1 VSTAAIFFVGL
12 FVTAITFVATFL
24 VGIQEAGDPSQSRPE
39 DLTNFEKHMVDRPDI
54 D

>member
-1 VSTAAIFFVGL
+1 
-12 FVTAITFVATFL
+12 VATFL